1 MIIIGLLALFAGGF
15 TILSMILNAQL
26 GKRIGVLQSTLMN
39 YLVASSVM
47 FIPLLLT
54 GQIKKLTL
62 LPLNAIPWWAFL
74 GGCVG
79 VMVVILSNI
88 IIPRIPVIY
97 TTLLT
102 FLGQMIIGITMDI
115 FITQAFSLGKIIGV
129 SLIGTGLLYNIKVD
143 KTIRNVNS
151 NRSK

>member
-1 MIIIGLLALFAGGF
+1 MIIIGFLALLAGGF

-47 FIPLLLT
+47 FIPLFLT
-54 GQIKKLTL
+54 GQIKNFTL
-62 LPLNAIPWWAFL
+62 LPFSEIPWWAFL

-88 IIPRIPVIY
+88 IIPRIAVIY

-102 FLGQMIIGITMDI
+102 FLGQMIIGITMDV
-115 FITQAFSLGKIIGV
+115 FITHTFSIGKIIGV
-129 SLIGTGLLYNIKVD
+129 SLIGTGLLYNINID
-143 KTIRNVNS
+143 KKICS
-151 NRSK
+151 NNYNK